1 MSLKIN
7 ILQENINSLKVNY
20 IPLGN
25 VKKKYST
32 SFNFEQVVFLKKI
45 HVYHIFNFYSSKK
58 LKEGPNPIEFLIP
71 IGSNKLR

>member
-25 VKKKYST
+25 VKKK
-32 SFNFEQVVFLKKI
+32 VF
-45 HVYHIFNFYSSKK
+45 HIF
-58 LKEGPNPIEFLIP
+58 
-71 IGSNKLR
+71 